1 MSQIQFINISPEQLQ
16 NEIIEGVK
24 TQLEDLKKFYQ
35 PKEPAQFVTRKYV
48 MNEMLHCSTGTLHK
62 LTVKGVLTKYQ
73 CGGKIL
79 FLRSQ
84 VEEAIVKINN

>member
-1 MSQIQFINISPEQLQ
+1 MNVKLELPEKFNLDMEFIK
-16 NEIIEGVK
+16 NELIE
-24 TQLEDLKKFYQ
+24 LKNNFT
-35 PKEPAQFVTRKYV
+35 PKEPAQFVPRKYV

-79 FLRSQ
+79 FLRSE